1 MPYPDENGQAPQPPN
16 PTEERSE
23 RGKRSNRNVMAVT
36 STKTTVIGAT
46 PLQGKPNMSRHN
58 RHRRGKRRDI
68 LPADVIS
75 IAGGFAIAAVPAIV
89 AGFDFSNGHLYRGF
103 SFAGMAFLIAAL
115 PLGAFLFQYL
125 RGGE

>member
-1 MPYPDENGQAPQPPN
+1 MPYPDENDQAPQPPN

-23 RGKRSNRNVMAVT
+23 RGKHSNRNVLAVT
-36 STKTTVIGAT
+36 STKATAIGAT
-46 PLQGKPNMSRHN
+46 PQQAKPDVGSHDRHP
-58 RHRRGKRRDI
+58 GKRRDI

-75 IAGGFAIAAVPAIV
+75 IAGGFAIAAVPATV
-89 AGFDFSNGHLYRGF
+89 AVVDFSNGHLYRGF